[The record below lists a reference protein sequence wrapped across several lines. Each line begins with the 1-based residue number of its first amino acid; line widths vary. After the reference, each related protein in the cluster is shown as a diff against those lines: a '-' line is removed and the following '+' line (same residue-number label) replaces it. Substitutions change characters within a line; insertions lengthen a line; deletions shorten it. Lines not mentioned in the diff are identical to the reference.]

1 MLIDWFTVGAQVVNF
16 LVLVW
21 LMKRFLY
28 RPILDAIE
36 KRRKEIAA
44 ARDEA
49 EAEGKRAREERD
61 DYRRSRE
68 DFERQ
73 RAGLLE
79 EARAEA
85 SEERRRLMEAVRD
98 EAGEMRARHR
108 EALRKEHER
117 LGEDIARRTREEV
130 FAIAGSALE
139 DLAGSDLETRIGH
152 VFAARLRSL
161 DADTREQL
169 AAAMQASRGPVV
181 RSAFELAAS
190 TRTTLADAL
199 REAFGVEAEY
209 RTDPALTGGFEIV
222 FGDRKLA
229 WNIGDHLDGLR
240 RKVDRLLAE
249 NHGEPAAEK
258 EDGP

>member
-28 RPILDAIE
+28 RPILGAIE
-36 KRRKEIAA
+36 KRRKEIASA
-44 ARDEA
+44 LARAEA
-49 EAEGKRAREERD
+49 EAQRAREERD
-61 DYRRSRE
+61 DFRSRRE

-73 RAGLLE
+73 RASLLEDARAAASEERHRLME
-79 EARAEA
+79 EARA
-85 SEERRRLMEAVRD
+85 

-139 DLAGSDLETRIGH
+139 DLAGSDLETRIGD
-152 VFAARLRSL
+152 VFAARLRDL
-161 DADTREQL
+161 APETREQL
-169 AAAMQASRGPVV
+169 AAAMAARGPVV
-181 RSAFELAAS
+181 RSAFELSES
-190 TRTTLADAL
+190 TRKTLADAL
-199 REAFGVEAEY
+199 RDSFGVDAEY
-209 RTDPALTGGFEIV
+209 RTEPSLSGGFEIV

-229 WNIGDHLDGLR
+229 WNIGDHLDALR
-240 RKVDRLLAE
+240 RRVDRLLAE
-249 NHGEPAAEK
+249 NHGSDAARSEK
-258 EDGP
+258 GS